1 MNPTKY
7 KALIDNML
15 PGDKFNIY
23 NAYATDCPD
32 EYCRLYLSTS
42 HMNFNINTW
51 FDYLISRV
59 NLDKYIEEYSKI
71 VDIEEKDGFWLRF
84 KKE

>member
-1 MNPTKY
+1 MNSTKY
-7 KALIDNML
+7 KALIANMS
-15 PGDKFNIY
+15 PNDKHNIY

-32 EYCRLYLSTS
+32 VYYRLYLSTS
-42 HMNFNINTW
+42 CKDFNINTW

-71 VDIEEKDGFWLRF
+71 VDLEEKDGFWLRF